1 MHKVMLSLELPK
13 TGRDGWTGAESTI
26 TLQGF
31 IGKGQVRRRC
41 VRSLGSRRLSMDN
54 AYKMS
59 LDYFKK
65 WLRDSRRNIKK
76 EAL

>member
-1 MHKVMLSLELPK
+1 MLSLERQE
-13 TGRDGWTGAESTI
+13 TGRDGWTRAGSII
-26 TLQGF
+26 TSPGF
-31 IGKGQVRRRC
+31 IGKGQVKRYA
-41 VRSLGSRRLSMDN
+41 RSLGSRRLSVDN